1 MEVKRDFSELADAW
15 GSPIVAREAVSK
27 FSGGLLN
34 PRTMANIDSQG
45 CGPKMVKLGRKR
57 GYWVDSLVEWM
68 NSRMDEEVKA

>member
-1 MEVKRDFSELADAW
+1 MEYKRDFSELANAW
-15 GSPIVAREAVSK
+15 GSPVVAREAVSK

-45 CGPKMVKLGRKR
+45 SGPKMVKLGRKR

-68 NSRMDEEVKA
+68 NSRMDEGE

>member
-1 MEVKRDFSELADAW
+1 MEDKRDFSELADAW

-34 PRTMANIDSQG
+34 PRTMANIDSLG
-45 CGPKMVKLGRKR
+45 SGPKMVKLGRKR

-68 NSRMDEEVKA
+68 NSRMDGEVTI